1 MGYGFAMCGRL
12 TLTANTV
19 AKVKDLLPDVV
30 VDAWMGPRYN
40 VAPAQPVPVVRAGV
54 PRRVEWLSWG
64 LIPGWASDRAIA
76 NRLINARSESV
87 ADKPA
92 FREAWKHRRCVVLAD
107 GFYEWKTDGNNKTP
121 WHFYFPGHPLFA
133 IAGLWESWF
142 DAEANV
148 QVDTCTVLTTE
159 ANALMKPIHH
169 RMPVILGASSID
181 AWIGEGATPAER
193 AALLRACPAPG
204 LQKIPV
210 DRAVN
215 HTGNDHPG
223 LIEPVPE
230 PPEQG
235 LLAW

>member
-1 MGYGFAMCGRL
+1 MATTR
-12 TLTANTV
+12 
-19 AKVKDLLPDVV
+19 P
-30 VDAWMGPRYN
+30 
-40 VAPAQPVPVVRAGV
+40 
-54 PRRVEWLSWG
+54 
-64 LIPGWASDRAIA
+64 PG
-76 NRLINARSESV
+76 
-87 ADKPA
+87 
-92 FREAWKHRRCVVLAD
+92 
-107 GFYEWKTDGNNKTP
+107 T
-121 WHFYFPGHPLFA
+121 
-133 IAGLWESWF
+133 LWETWF
-142 DAEANV
+142 DADANV